1 MRCRPMSLGGAS
13 RPTRII
19 ASAEGAKVRL
29 ICLLLLFWITPIY
42 AADTRPPIRFGL
54 TAVVVTENLRFLDQW
69 SQYLERKMGRKVELV
84 LRKSYREVMDLL
96 ESSNIDFAWI
106 CGFPY
111 IQSREPESIQL
122 LTVPVYRGAP
132 QYHSYIIVP
141 ESSPL
146 KNFSDLQGKI
156 FAFSDPDSNSGFL
169 YPLSLMVAQDETPE
183 TFFRQTFF
191 TFNHAETVQAVSE
204 QFADGGAVDSYIWEY
219 LAVFRPEITAK
230 TRIIKKSPSFG
241 FPPIVSRLGV
251 NPNTVNMMKTTLEDM
266 DKDVTG
272 QALLTQL
279 KLDDFASYSDSLF
292 NGIRAIANKVK
303 TVHPSF
309 SALTD

>member
-1 MRCRPMSLGGAS
+1 MYFF
-13 RPTRII
+13 
-19 ASAEGAKVRL
+19 
-29 ICLLLLFWITPIY
+29 LLLFWIAPIH
-42 AADTRPPIRFGL
+42 ATDSQPPLRFGL

-69 SQYLERKMGRKVELV
+69 SQYLEHKMGRKVELV
-84 LRKSYREVMDLL
+84 LRKSYREIMDLL
-96 ESSNIDFAWI
+96 GSGSIDFAWI

-111 IQSREPESIQL
+111 IQPREPESIQL

-132 QYHSYIIVP
+132 RYHSYIIVP
-141 ESSPL
+141 QSSPYQKL
-146 KNFSDLQGKI
+146 SDLKGKI

-219 LAVFRPEITAK
+219 LAVFRPEITEK
-230 TRIIKKSPSFG
+230 TRIINKSPSFG
-241 FPPIVSRLGV
+241 FPPIVSRLGL
-251 NPNTVNMMKTTLEDM
+251 NPNTVKLIKTTLEDM
-266 DKDVTG
+266 DKDVAG

-279 KLDDFASYSDSLF
+279 KLDDFGSYPDSLF

-303 TVHPSF
+303 TVHPSY

>member
-1 MRCRPMSLGGAS
+1 MRS
-13 RPTRII
+13 IF
-19 ASAEGAKVRL
+19 
-29 ICLLLLFWITPIY
+29 LLFLFWITPIH
-42 AADTRPPIRFGL
+42 AADTQPPIRFGL

-69 SQYLERKMGRKVELV
+69 SQYLEHKMGRKVELV
-84 LRKSYREVMDLL
+84 MRKSYREVMDLL
-96 ESSNIDFAWI
+96 DSGSIDFAWI

-111 IQSREPESIQL
+111 IQPREPESIQL

-132 QYHSYIIVP
+132 RYHSYIIVP
-141 ESSPL
+141 ESSPYQKL
-146 KNFSDLQGKI
+146 SDLKGKI

-219 LAVFRPEITAK
+219 LASFRPEITEK

-241 FPPIVSRLGV
+241 FPPIVSRLGL
-251 NPNTVNMMKTTLEDM
+251 NPNTVNLMKKTLEDM
-266 DKDVTG
+266 DEDINGK
-272 QALLTQL
+272 ALLAQL
-279 KLDDFASYSDSLF
+279 KLDGFGNYPDSLF
-292 NGIRAIANKVK
+292 NGIRAIANKVSNANS
-303 TVHPSF
+303 SF

>member
-1 MRCRPMSLGGAS
+1 M
-13 RPTRII
+13 
-19 ASAEGAKVRL
+19 VRSIL
-29 ICLLLLFWITPIY
+29 FLLLFWITPIH
-42 AADTRPPIRFGL
+42 AADTQPPIRFGL

-69 SQYLERKMGRKVELV
+69 SEYLGQKMDRKVELV

-96 ESSNIDFAWI
+96 DSGSIDFAWI

-111 IQSREPESIQL
+111 IQSREPETIQL

-132 QYHSYIIVP
+132 RYHSYIIVP
-141 ESSPL
+141 ESSPHQ
-146 KNFSDLQGKI
+146 NFSDLKGKI

-169 YPLSLMVAQDETPE
+169 YPLALMVAQKETPG
-183 TFFRQTFF
+183 TFFRQSFF

-204 QFADGGAVDSYIWEY
+204 QFADGAAVDSYIWEY
-219 LAVFRPEITAK
+219 LAIVRPEITEK

-251 NPNTVNMMKTTLEDM
+251 NPNTVNLMKNTLEGM
-266 DKDVTG
+266 DEDTNGK
-272 QALLTQL
+272 ALLAQL
-279 KLDDFASYSDSLF
+279 KLDGFGNYPDSLF
-292 NGIRAIANKVK
+292 NGIRAIASKVK
-303 TVHPSF
+303 SVHSNF

>member
-1 MRCRPMSLGGAS
+1 MRP
-13 RPTRII
+13 
-19 ASAEGAKVRL
+19 
-29 ICLLLLFWITPIY
+29 ICLLLLFWVMPVY
-42 AADTRPPIRFGL
+42 AADTGPPIRFGL

-69 SQYLERKMGRKVELV
+69 SQYLERKTGRKVELV
-84 LRKSYREVMDLL
+84 MRKSYREVMDLL
-96 ESSNIDFAWI
+96 DSGIIDFAWI

-122 LTVPVYRGAP
+122 LTVPVYRGEP
-132 QYHSYIIVP
+132 RYHSYIIVP
-141 ESSPL
+141 ESSPYQH
-146 KNFSDLQGKI
+146 FEDLQGKI

-169 YPLSLMVAQDETPE
+169 YPLSLMVAKDEKPE

-219 LAVFRPEITAK
+219 LAIFRPEVISK

-251 NPNTVNMMKTTLEDM
+251 NPALVEVMKNTLEDM
-266 DKDVTG
+266 DEDVAG
-272 QALLTQL
+272 KALLAQL
-279 KLDDFASYSDSLF
+279 KLDGFGSYPDSLF

-303 TVHPSF
+303 SVDSSF
-309 SALTD
+309 TALTD